1 MNRDLLN
8 KALALCSE
16 IEERQAQLKDMLNS
30 LAAADASEQAVEAVE
45 VEEEHPSPATDP
57 ELPVDAETTPV
68 VEPSPEPLINPLPEP
83 SPSEVPEILQPIE
96 TPAPVHSDLRKAFTI
111 NDRFRFRR
119 ELFGGDDK
127 AMLDV
132 IARLSEA
139 KTYADAQDYIAG
151 LGWSADNEAAGE
163 FKEIVSTYFNGYRI

>member
-1 MNRDLLN
+1 MNTELIN

-16 IEERQAQLKDMLNS
+16 IEERQAQLKEILNS
-30 LAAADASEQAVEAVE
+30 MIS
-45 VEEEHPSPATDP
+45 
-57 ELPVDAETTPV
+57 
-68 VEPSPEPLINPLPEP
+68 VEPVSDLPDQSDESDDSDRSDESDMSDMSDKSEPIEAAIAPEPEPAPEP
-83 SPSEVPEILQPIE
+83 DVI
-96 TPAPVHSDLRKAFTI
+96 PAPQPSGDLRKAFTI

-132 IARLSEA
+132 IAHLSESQS
-139 KTYADAQDYIAG
+139 YGDALAYIDT

-163 FKEIVSTYFNGYRI
+163 FKEIVSTFFNGYRL

>member
-1 MNRDLLN
+1 MNTELIN

-16 IEERQAQLKDMLNS
+16 IEERQAQLKEILNS
-30 LAAADASEQAVEAVE
+30 LISEEPVSDLADQSDDSDQSDESDESDLSDKSEPIEAAIA
-45 VEEEHPSPATDP
+45 
-57 ELPVDAETTPV
+57 
-68 VEPSPEPLINPLPEP
+68 PEPEPEP
-83 SPSEVPEILQPIE
+83 EPEVI
-96 TPAPVHSDLRKAFTI
+96 PAPQSSGDLRKAFTI

-132 IARLSEA
+132 IAHLSESQS
-139 KTYADAQDYIAG
+139 YGDALAYIDT

-163 FKEIVSTYFNGYRI
+163 FKEIVSTFFNGYRL

>member
-1 MNRDLLN
+1 MNTELIN

-16 IEERQAQLKDMLNS
+16 IEERQAQLKEILNS
-30 LAAADASEQAVEAVE
+30 LISEEPVSDLADQSDDSDQSDESDESDLSDKSEPIEAAI
-45 VEEEHPSPATDP
+45 
-57 ELPVDAETTPV
+57 
-68 VEPSPEPLINPLPEP
+68 SPEPEPEP
-83 SPSEVPEILQPIE
+83 EPEVI
-96 TPAPVHSDLRKAFTI
+96 PAPQSSGDLRKAFTI

-132 IARLSEA
+132 IAHLSESQS
-139 KTYADAQDYIAG
+139 YGDALAYIDT

-163 FKEIVSTYFNGYRI
+163 FKEIVSTFFNGYRL

>member
-1 MNRDLLN
+1 MNTELIN

-16 IEERQAQLKDMLNS
+16 IEERQAQLKEILNS
-30 LAAADASEQAVEAVE
+30 MISEEPVSDLADQSDESDDSDRSDESDLSDLSDKSEPIEAAI
-45 VEEEHPSPATDP
+45 T
-57 ELPVDAETTPV
+57 
-68 VEPSPEPLINPLPEP
+68 PEPEPEP
-83 SPSEVPEILQPIE
+83 E
-96 TPAPVHSDLRKAFTI
+96 PAPEPDVIPAPQPSGDLRKAFTI

-132 IARLSEA
+132 IAHLSESQS
-139 KTYADAQDYIAG
+139 YGDALAYIDT

-163 FKEIVSTYFNGYRI
+163 FKEIVSTFFNGYRL

>member
-1 MNRDLLN
+1 MNTELIN

-16 IEERQAQLKDMLNS
+16 IEERQAQLKEILNS
-30 LAAADASEQAVEAVE
+30 LISEEPVSDLAGQSDESDDSDRSDESDMSDLSDKSEPIEAAIA
-45 VEEEHPSPATDP
+45 
-57 ELPVDAETTPV
+57 
-68 VEPSPEPLINPLPEP
+68 PEPEPEYEPEP
-83 SPSEVPEILQPIE
+83 EVI
-96 TPAPVHSDLRKAFTI
+96 PAPQPSGDLRKAFTI

-132 IARLSEA
+132 IAHLSECQS
-139 KTYADAQDYIAG
+139 YGDALAYIDT

-163 FKEIVSTYFNGYRI
+163 FKEIVSTFFNGYRL

>member
-1 MNRDLLN
+1 MNNELIN

-16 IEERQAQLKDMLNS
+16 IEERQAQLKEILNS
-30 LAAADASEQAVEAVE
+30 LISEEPVSDLAGQSDESDDSDRSDESDLSDLSDKSEPIEAAIA
-45 VEEEHPSPATDP
+45 
-57 ELPVDAETTPV
+57 
-68 VEPSPEPLINPLPEP
+68 PEPEPE
-83 SPSEVPEILQPIE
+83 VI
-96 TPAPVHSDLRKAFTI
+96 PAPQPSGDLRKAFTI

-132 IARLSEA
+132 IAHLSESQS
-139 KTYADAQDYIAG
+139 YGDALAYIDT

-163 FKEIVSTYFNGYRI
+163 FKEIVSTFFNGYRL

>member
-1 MNRDLLN
+1 MNTELIN

-16 IEERQAQLKDMLNS
+16 IEERQAQLKEILNS
-30 LAAADASEQAVEAVE
+30 LISEEPVSDLADQSDDSDQSDESDESDLSDKSEPIEAAI
-45 VEEEHPSPATDP
+45 
-57 ELPVDAETTPV
+57 
-68 VEPSPEPLINPLPEP
+68 SPEPEPEP
-83 SPSEVPEILQPIE
+83 EPEVI
-96 TPAPVHSDLRKAFTI
+96 PAPQSYGDLRKAFTI

-132 IARLSEA
+132 IAHLSESQS
-139 KTYADAQDYIAG
+139 YGDALAYIDT

-163 FKEIVSTYFNGYRI
+163 FKEIVSTFFNGYRL

>member
-1 MNRDLLN
+1 MNTELIN

-16 IEERQAQLKDMLNS
+16 IEERQAQLKEILNS
-30 LAAADASEQAVEAVE
+30 MIFEESVSDLAGQSDESDDSDRSDESDLSNLSDLSDKSEPIESAIA
-45 VEEEHPSPATDP
+45 
-57 ELPVDAETTPV
+57 
-68 VEPSPEPLINPLPEP
+68 PEPEPAPEP
-83 SPSEVPEILQPIE
+83 EVI
-96 TPAPVHSDLRKAFTI
+96 PAPQPSGDLRKAFTI

-132 IARLSEA
+132 IAHLSESQS
-139 KTYADAQDYIAG
+139 YGDALAYIDT

-163 FKEIVSTYFNGYRI
+163 FKEIVSTFFNGYRL

>member
-1 MNRDLLN
+1 MNTELIN

-16 IEERQAQLKDMLNS
+16 IEERQAQLKEILNS
-30 LAAADASEQAVEAVE
+30 MIS
-45 VEEEHPSPATDP
+45 
-57 ELPVDAETTPV
+57 
-68 VEPSPEPLINPLPEP
+68 VEPVSDMPDQSDESDDSDRSDESDLSDMSDLSDKSETIEAAITPEPEPEP
-83 SPSEVPEILQPIE
+83 EPEVI
-96 TPAPVHSDLRKAFTI
+96 TAPQSSGDLRKAFTI

-132 IARLSEA
+132 IAHLSE
-139 KTYADAQDYIAG
+139 YQSYGDALAYIDT

-163 FKEIVSTYFNGYRI
+163 FKEIVSTFFNGYRL

>member
-1 MNRDLLN
+1 MNTELIN

-16 IEERQAQLKDMLNS
+16 IEERQAQLKEILNS
-30 LAAADASEQAVEAVE
+30 MIS
-45 VEEEHPSPATDP
+45 
-57 ELPVDAETTPV
+57 
-68 VEPSPEPLINPLPEP
+68 VEPVSDLAGQSDESDDSDRSDESDLSDMSDMSDLSDKSEPIEAAITPEPEPEP
-83 SPSEVPEILQPIE
+83 APEPEVI
-96 TPAPVHSDLRKAFTI
+96 PAPQPSGDLRKAFTI

-132 IARLSEA
+132 IAHLSESQS
-139 KTYADAQDYIAG
+139 YGDALAYIDT

-163 FKEIVSTYFNGYRI
+163 FKEIVSTFFNGYRL

>member
-1 MNRDLLN
+1 MNTELIN

-16 IEERQAQLKDMLNS
+16 IEERQAQLKEILNS
-30 LAAADASEQAVEAVE
+30 MIFEESVSDLVDQSDESDDSDRSDESDLSDLSDKSEPIEAAIA
-45 VEEEHPSPATDP
+45 
-57 ELPVDAETTPV
+57 
-68 VEPSPEPLINPLPEP
+68 PEPEPEYEPEP
-83 SPSEVPEILQPIE
+83 EVI
-96 TPAPVHSDLRKAFTI
+96 PAPQPSGDLRKAFTI

-132 IARLSEA
+132 IAHLSESQS
-139 KTYADAQDYIAG
+139 YGDALAYIDT

-163 FKEIVSTYFNGYRI
+163 FKEIVSTFFNGYRL

>member
-1 MNRDLLN
+1 MNTELIN

-16 IEERQAQLKDMLNS
+16 IEERQAQLKEILNS
-30 LAAADASEQAVEAVE
+30 MIFEEPVSDLAEQSDESDDSDRSDESDLSDLSDKSEPIESAIA
-45 VEEEHPSPATDP
+45 
-57 ELPVDAETTPV
+57 
-68 VEPSPEPLINPLPEP
+68 PEPEPEP
-83 SPSEVPEILQPIE
+83 EPESEPEPEPEPEVITAPQPSG
-96 TPAPVHSDLRKAFTI
+96 DLRKAFTI

-132 IARLSEA
+132 IAHLSESQS
-139 KTYADAQDYIAG
+139 YGDALAYIDT

-163 FKEIVSTYFNGYRI
+163 FKEIVSTFFNGYRL

>member
-1 MNRDLLN
+1 MNTELIN

-16 IEERQAQLKDMLNS
+16 IEERQAQLKEILNS
-30 LAAADASEQAVEAVE
+30 MIS
-45 VEEEHPSPATDP
+45 
-57 ELPVDAETTPV
+57 
-68 VEPSPEPLINPLPEP
+68 VEPVSDLVDQSDESDDSDRSDESDESDLSDKSEPIEAAIAPEPEPAPEP
-83 SPSEVPEILQPIE
+83 EVI
-96 TPAPVHSDLRKAFTI
+96 PAPQPSGDLRKAFTI

-132 IARLSEA
+132 IAHLSESQS
-139 KTYADAQDYIAG
+139 YGDALAYIDT

-163 FKEIVSTYFNGYRI
+163 FKEIVSTFFNGYRL